1 MEQGIEAI
9 DREFAALLLKTID
22 DPRSYG
28 VHQLFNDW
36 WRFAP
41 ESVKRKYLADFEA
54 IPEQR
59 EFARERFYA
68 EPLTLDLLAG
78 MPAGSLGRAY
88 HEFLVVNRLER
99 NLAIHYRSFHEALEA
114 AGVLDDMPEP
124 ARYAVLRGFQTHD
137 FQHVVTGFDSSPRGE
152 IALQAFCLAQIRFPY
167 FAMWLSVVAAR
178 MTFLDPDAI
187 QPAMDA
193 ITEGWTLGRR
203 ARCIHFE
210 KWEQMLDQ
218 PLAEIRRRYRIG
230 PTGRLSLAA

>member
-1 MEQGIEAI
+1 MAETI
-9 DREFAALLLKTID
+9 DRDFARLLLNAID
-22 DPRSYG
+22 DPQSYG

-41 ESVKRKYLADFEA
+41 EAGKRSYLADFEA

-59 EFARERFYA
+59 AFAQERFYA
-68 EPLTLDLLAG
+68 EPLTLGLLAG
-78 MPAGSLGRAY
+78 LPGGSLGRAY
-88 HEFLVVNRLER
+88 HDFLVANRLER
-99 NLAIHYRSFHEALEA
+99 NLAIDYRAFHEALES

-137 FQHVVTGFDSSPRGE
+137 FQHVVTGFDPSPRGE

-167 FAMWLSVVAAR
+167 FAMWLSVVATR

-193 ITEGWTLGRR
+193 VTEGWQLGRR
-203 ARCIHFE
+203 ARCIQFA

-230 PTGRLSLAA
+230 PAGRLSLAA